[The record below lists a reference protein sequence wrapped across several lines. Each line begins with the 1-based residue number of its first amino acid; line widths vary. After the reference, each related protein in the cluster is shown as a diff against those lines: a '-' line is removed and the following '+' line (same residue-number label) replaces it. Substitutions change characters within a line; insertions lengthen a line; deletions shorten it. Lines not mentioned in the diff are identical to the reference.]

1 MKKLPSS
8 LLLLLSITAL
18 SGQAATATTVES
30 NQFSF
35 EEQSKIKLGDSKR
48 LLAQDFSRQYR
59 KISTVLRN
67 EITEYNL
74 KINIDQLQHS
84 QEMDTTQL
92 QQSDKAIKSAKGLDF
107 VAKPLVELRLANKSM
122 LPAWQAGESPLF
134 AFSPEG
140 DDSQWDYIEA
150 FDINGNVE
158 LLDVYTLPERPV
170 FVVGVDSKRALA
182 EGIKVMRSVFSKESG
197 VSKSVL
203 REVLSDASVNV
214 AANASATADDGSIST
229 TVIKNIRLNDDQEPW
244 ISGDAEIYAIVNGV
258 DPSRDE
264 VVLDIVEMPYLD
276 DDGTTYSPNQVIIHW
291 ERYRWA
297 AADMILMEHDD
308 GTNYKEL
315 ASALLEAAT
324 TIMRLIPDPAV
335 QGYAIIPQITNGI
348 ISAMPDA
355 WFTNDDDYVD
365 VYYTLLEGR
374 TYNNHPGAGGN
385 ATTTFEPLV
394 IAPR

>member
-92 QQSDKAIKSAKGLDF
+92 QQSDKAIKSVKGLDF